1 MRIAELSRRTGV
13 PVPTV
18 KYYLREN
25 LLPAGER
32 TSPNQARYTDDHV
45 RRLRL
50 IRALVSVGGL
60 SIGQVREVL
69 AVVDSPEQVHSVLG
83 VVQDAITPT
92 REQEDD
98 ESWQAAM
105 SQVEE
110 LISRRGWRAEAD
122 SAPGRALASVL
133 VTLGELGRDDFLAVY
148 DEYAAACERIAEI
161 DLGYVVAA
169 DKVEDV
175 LERMVVGTV
184 LGDAALVA
192 IRRLAHQDASDRWF
206 EC

>member
-25 LLPAGER
+25 LLPAGEL

-50 IRALVSVGGL
+50 IRALVNVGGL
-60 SIGQVREVL
+60 SIGQVRDVL
-69 AVVDSPEQVHSVLG
+69 AAVDSPELAHKVLG
-83 VVQDAITPT
+83 VVQEAITPT
-92 REQEDD
+92 RERED
-98 ESWQAAM
+98 ESWQEAM
-105 SQVEE
+105 REVEA
-110 LISRRGWRAEAD
+110 LIARRGWRAHAD
-122 SAPGRALASVL
+122 SAPGRALAAVMVSL
-133 VTLGELGRDDFLAVY
+133 RELGRDDFLAVY
-148 DEYAAACERIAEI
+148 DEYAAACERIAEV
-161 DLGYVVAA
+161 DLGYVAAA

-175 LERMVVGTV
+175 LERMIVGTV
-184 LGDAALVA
+184 LGDAAIVA

-206 EC
+206 KS